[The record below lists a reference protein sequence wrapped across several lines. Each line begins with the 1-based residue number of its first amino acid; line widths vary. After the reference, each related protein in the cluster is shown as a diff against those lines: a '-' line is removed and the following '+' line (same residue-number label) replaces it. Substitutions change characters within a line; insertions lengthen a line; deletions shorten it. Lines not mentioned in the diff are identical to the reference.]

1 MKTTRVIDFFEPL
14 HDHRRPSG
22 NKQHELLDI
31 IAISICAVISG
42 AESWEEIEQYGKIK
56 QKWLS
61 TFLALPN
68 GIPSHDTFNRV
79 ISSLCPKKFE
89 ECFGNWVSSLI
100 IATGDVISIDG
111 KTICGAKVNG
121 KSPIHMV
128 SAWASANNLVLGQVK
143 VNEKSNEITA
153 IPELIES
160 LAVEGAVITIDAMGC
175 QKKIAKCIIDKK
187 ANYVFG
193 LKENQ
198 ADLLKQVVDEF
209 RFSLIDQVNESL
221 DFGHGRI
228 ETRVC
233 SVIKTFDLV
242 YSHKDWTSM
251 TSIIRIESTREF
263 KGKEKVEKSCRYYI
277 SSLNVSAEKFQEIIR
292 SHWAIENKL
301 HWTLD
306 VAFGE
311 DFNRKRASNAAQ
323 NFSLISKIAL
333 NLAKKETSKKLGI
346 KSKLKIAGWDE
357 NYLLKILGF

>member
-1 MKTTRVIDFFEPL
+1 
-14 HDHRRPSG
+14 
-22 NKQHELLDI
+22 
-31 IAISICAVISG
+31 
-42 AESWEEIEQYGKIK
+42 
-56 QKWLS
+56 
-61 TFLALPN
+61 
-68 GIPSHDTFNRV
+68 
-79 ISSLCPKKFE
+79 
-89 ECFGNWVSSLI
+89 
-100 IATGDVISIDG
+100 
-111 KTICGAKVNG
+111 
-121 KSPIHMV
+121 MV

-143 VNEKSNEITA
+143 VNEKSNEIIA

-160 LAVEGAVITIDAMGC
+160 LAVEGVVITIDAKGF

-209 RFSLIDQVNESL
+209 RFSPIDQVNESL

-233 SVIKTFDLV
+233 SVIKTFDIV
-242 YSHKDWTSM
+242 HSQKDWTSM

-277 SSLNVSAEKFQEIIR
+277 SSLNVPAEKFQEIIR

-311 DFNRKRASNAAQ
+311 DFNRKRASNDAQ

-346 KSKLKIAGWDE
+346 KSKLKIARWDE